1 MLCNG
6 RLREGNRRHF
16 NSGNALKYG
25 KKVAGKTIKK
35 GIIGK
40 EE

>member
-6 RLREGNRRHF
+6 RLIEGNRRHF
-16 NSGNALKYG
+16 NAENAKKYG
-25 KKVAGKTIKK
+25 KKVAEKTIKK